1 MQLHIHFIGIK
12 GTGMSALAQIT
23 PKIEDAIISGSDV
36 DQIFFTDAILE
47 RAGITP
53 LVFDP
58 KNVINADL
66 VVTSAAYDE
75 SHPEIAMAKELNI
88 PILTYPQF
96 LGKLMSRKR
105 GVCIA
110 GTHGKTTTTAMVGKI
125 LLDKGLDPTVVV
137 GSDVPC
143 IGGNAHAGLG
153 DLFIAESCEYRRHF
167 LNYSPENLIITNME
181 LDHPDYFRDLDDVL
195 SAFNELAQKLPPH
208 GHLVIW
214 HEDPNKDFIQTPA
227 KKVTFGISADAD
239 FRAVNIV
246 FNDLGCSFD
255 VLIHSEIIGSVN
267 LNVSGMHNILDA
279 LAAIA
284 LTTKLGVPSEDIL
297 QALKGFNGTKR
308 RFERL
313 GVRNGA
319 VIVDDY
325 AHHPTEIQT
334 TLDGARRSFP
344 GRRIR
349 AVFQPHTF
357 SRTEKLFYEFS
368 QSFQEA
374 DEVLLAEIFSSAR
387 EKKSNGSGSIT
398 SAKLAELIGER
409 GISTKHFL
417 TLEEI
422 SSYLDQTLEKDD
434 LVITLGAGDIYKV
447 GHLLV
452 SVS

>member
-1 MQLHIHFIGIK
+1 
-12 GTGMSALAQIT
+12 MSALAQIT

-47 RAGITP
+47 RAGITTLGFNP
-53 LVFDP
+53 E
-58 KNVINADL
+58 NVINADL

-125 LLDKGLDPTVVV
+125 LLDNGLDPTVVV

-167 LNYSPENLIITNME
+167 LNYSPESLIITNME
-181 LDHPDYFRDLDDVL
+181 LDHPDYFHDLDDVL
-195 SAFNELAQKLPPH
+195 SAFNELAQKLPSH

-214 HEDPNKDFIQTPA
+214 HEDPNKDSIQTTA
-227 KKVTFGISADAD
+227 KKVTFGISADAG
-239 FRAVNIV
+239 FRATNIF
-246 FNDLGCSFD
+246 FNDVGCSFD
-255 VLIHSEIIGSVN
+255 ILVHGERMGSVN

-284 LTTKLGVPSEDIL
+284 LTTMLGVPSQDIL

-313 GVRNGA
+313 GSRNGA

-374 DEVLLAEIFSSAR
+374 DEVLLADIFSSAR
-387 EKKSNGSGSIT
+387 EKKSNGSSSIT

-409 GISTKHFL
+409 GIATKHFA

-422 SSYLDQTLEKDD
+422 STYLDQTLEKDD

>member
-1 MQLHIHFIGIK
+1 MQLHIHFVGIK

-47 RAGITP
+47 RAGITALGFNP
-53 LVFDP
+53 E
-58 KNVINADL
+58 NVINADL

-125 LLDKGLDPTVVV
+125 LLDNGLDPTVVV

-167 LNYSPENLIITNME
+167 LNYSPESLIITNME

-195 SAFNELAQKLPPH
+195 SAFNELAQKLPSH

-214 HEDPNKDFIQTPA
+214 HEDPNKDLIQTTA
-227 KKVTFGISADAD
+227 KKVTFGISVDAD
-239 FRAVNIV
+239 FRATNIF
-246 FNDLGCSFD
+246 FNDMGCSFD
-255 VLIHSEIIGSVN
+255 VLVHSEKMGSVN

-284 LTTKLGVPSEDIL
+284 LTTMLGVPSQDIL

-313 GVRNGA
+313 GSRNGA

-357 SRTEKLFYEFS
+357 SRTERLFYEFS
-368 QSFQEA
+368 QSFKEA
-374 DEVLLAEIFSSAR
+374 DEVLLADIFSSAR
-387 EKKSNGSGSIT
+387 EKKSNGSSAIT
-398 SAKLAELIGER
+398 SAKLAELIRER
-409 GISTKHFL
+409 GISTKHFT

-434 LVITLGAGDIYKV
+434 LIITLGAGDIYKV